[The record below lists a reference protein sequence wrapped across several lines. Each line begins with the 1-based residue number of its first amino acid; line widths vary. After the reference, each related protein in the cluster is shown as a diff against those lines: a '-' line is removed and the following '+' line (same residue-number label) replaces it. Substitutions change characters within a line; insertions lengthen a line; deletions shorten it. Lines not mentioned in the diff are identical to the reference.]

1 VLCKSGE
8 SIDRL
13 LLYCEV
19 ARELWALIF
28 GLFGVEWI
36 MPRRVIDLL
45 ASWGVRKEI
54 LTS

>member
-1 VLCKSGE
+1 MLKKSME
-8 SIDRL
+8 FINHL